1 MGQFLNFG
9 NGSAGILNIT
19 SNTTAS
25 FTWASGSG
33 SSGSKS
39 LTATASF
46 SAGDIVLIHQSR
58 GTGAGNWEINQVSSY
73 TTGTVTLTNNMSYTY
88 TDSGA
93 SQCQV
98 IKLPQYSGV
107 NITANY
113 TVPNWDGSVG
123 GILPILCNGRVYI
136 NGGQIIADGLVGSR
150 STNSADGFNAE
161 GGLGAGFWGGRG
173 LREGSHVDS
182 EKGEGYP
189 TARFVGLGTN
199 EIPNG
204 NGGCGLG
211 FNNSNLN
218 GGGGGGGNGTA
229 GEGGNLGVV
238 GGTVYNNAT
247 LTQMTF
253 GGGGGGGGNGHNNSA
268 DVSGGGGGG
277 GIIMIFAREIVC
289 SNGYLLSRGGAGGNS
304 SSADYQGRVASGG
317 GGAGGSILLK
327 AQTLNIGTD
336 RIRTEGGDGPD
347 SAGTGGKGRIRLET
361 CSLTG
366 SVSSTYYGSYSTSIG
381 GHSYCGILT
390 GMI

>member
-9 NGSAGILNIT
+9 NGSAGSLNIT

-113 TVPNWDGSVG
+113 TVPSWNGSVG

-136 NGGQIIADGLVGSR
+136 NGGQIIADGLVGSS
-150 STNSADGFNAE
+150 STTSSDGFNAQ
-161 GGLGAGFWGGRG
+161 GGLGAGYWGGRG
-173 LREGSHVDS
+173 LRDGSHVDS
-182 EKGEGYP
+182 EDGEGYSSARVARESVD
-189 TARFVGLGTN
+189 TATD
-199 EIPNG
+199 
-204 NGGCGLG
+204 NGGCGCG
-211 FNNSNLN
+211 FNNSDLN
-218 GGGGGGGNGTA
+218 GSGSGGGNGTV
-229 GEGGNLGVV
+229 GEDGNFGDGGK
-238 GGTVYNNAT
+238 VYNNTA

-277 GIIMIFAREIVC
+277 GIIMIFAREIIC
-289 SNGYLLSRGGAGGNS
+289 SSGYLLSRGGAGGDS
-304 SSADYQGRVASGG
+304 SHSDYQGRKASGG

-347 SAGTGGKGRIRLET
+347 SGGTGGKGRIRLES
-361 CSLTG
+361 CYLSG

-381 GHSYCGILT
+381 GHNYCGILT

>member
-9 NGSAGILNIT
+9 NGSAGSLNIT

-150 STNSADGFNAE
+150 STNSADGFNAQ

-189 TARFVGLGTN
+189 TARSVVLGTN

-204 NGGCGLG
+204 NGGCGVG
-211 FNNSNLN
+211 YNNSNLN
-218 GGGGGGGNGTA
+218 GGGSGGGNGTA
-229 GEGGNLGVV
+229 GEDGEFGV
-238 GGTVYNNAT
+238 GGTAYNNAT

-347 SAGTGGKGRIRLET
+347 GAGTGGKGRIRLET

-366 SVSSTYYGSYSTSIG
+366 SVSSTYYGSYSTSVG
-381 GHSYCGILT
+381 GHNYCGILT